1 MSTRPEALPGTLSEG
16 VPALAG
22 PATGA
27 DASADPAP
35 GADALADPAA
45 SAGSRRRRFGTAW
58 VGLAIVVGLLLGY
71 ASGLLT
77 PGLVRPGDASAEAGF
92 ARDMSTHHAQAVEMA
107 MLAHEKTTD
116 PGVRTLSADI
126 AMTQQAQIGMMQTWL
141 RHWKLNPTG
150 SQPRMAWMPDGTA
163 SLRDGLMPG
172 MATDAERAE
181 LRETTG
187 RDFDI
192 LFLRLMLDHHLGG
205 IHMAEGVLKLS
216 DDEQV
221 RGLAES
227 MVAGQK
233 KEIALIRSLLTTLG
247 AN

>member
-1 MSTRPEALPGTLSEG
+1 MSTTHDALSDDRKAGRGVSLALPEDAQQQSDVESE
-16 VPALAG
+16 
-22 PATGA
+22 
-27 DASADPAP
+27 
-35 GADALADPAA
+35 PAA
-45 SAGSRRRRFGTAW
+45 PRGRRPLTIAAAVVAAVLVLIAVFGAGWFAHSR
-58 VGLAIVVGLLLGY
+58 
-71 ASGLLT
+71 SH
-77 PGLVRPGDASAEAGF
+77 PGDDSVEAGF

-126 AMTQQAQIGMMQTWL
+126 ALTQQAQIGMMQTWL
-141 RHWKLNPTG
+141 RHWNLNPTG